1 MSDINKQSRR
11 FRAAPQASHRIMS
24 QIYLDNAATSW
35 PKPESVYQA
44 VEHTMRQVGV
54 SSGRAVYDS
63 ANTAN
68 QIVNQTRTAIA
79 SLINSPSADQ
89 IVLTT
94 SGTDSLCTA
103 ILGLLKS
110 GDHAVTTTADHNSVL
125 RPLMHL
131 QQQGTIEL
139 TIVDCDEVGAVS
151 ADEIAKAINNNTRLV
166 AVTHASNVTGVI
178 QPVAVIGEICQ
189 KRDVPLL
196 IDAAQTI
203 GHLPID
209 VQALGCD
216 MLAAPGHKGLLGPM
230 GTGFLYLSS
239 KIVNEITPLRF
250 GGTGSQHVDATQPTD
265 MPQKYESGSL
275 NVPAIAGLG
284 EGVKFVHSE
293 VGEALQE
300 HVDELIEELRSGLN
314 GIKGVK
320 LFGPLEKSERTGVTS
335 ISIAGY
341 DSQTVAGI
349 LDVEFEIQVRAGFH
363 CAPLLHKALGT
374 DQEGL
379 IRFSLGPYNTSVD
392 IEFAIGAIAEIA
404 GSV

>member
-1 MSDINKQSRR
+1 
-11 FRAAPQASHRIMS
+11 MS

-44 VEHTMRQVGV
+44 VEHAMRQVGV

-63 ANTAN
+63 ANNAN
-68 QIVNQTRTAIA
+68 QIVTQTRTSIA

-89 IVLTT
+89 IVFTT

-110 GDHAVTTTADHNSVL
+110 GDHVVTTTADHNSVL

-131 QQQGTIEL
+131 QQLGTITL
-139 TIVDCDEVGAVS
+139 TIVDCDEAGVVAAVEV
-151 ADEIAKAINNNTRLV
+151 ANAINENTRLV
-166 AVTHASNVTGVI
+166 AVTHASNVTGAI
-178 QPVAVIGEICQ
+178 QPVAAIGEACQ
-189 KRDVPLL
+189 ERKVPFL

-209 VQALGCD
+209 VQALGCQ
-216 MLAAPGHKGLLGPM
+216 MLATPGHKGLLGPM
-230 GTGFLYLSS
+230 GTGFLYLSDT
-239 KIVNEITPLRF
+239 IVDQITPLRF
-250 GGTGSQHVDATQPTD
+250 GGTGSQHVDATQPMQ
-265 MPQKYESGSL
+265 MPQKFESGSL

-293 VGEALQE
+293 VGEAMQE
-300 HVDELIEELRSGLN
+300 HVDELTEELRSGLSA
-314 GIKGVK
+314 IKGVK
-320 LFGPLEKSERTGVTS
+320 IFGPVNKSLRTGAIS
-335 ISIAGY
+335 ISIDGY

-349 LDVEFEIQVRAGFH
+349 LDIEFEIQVRAGFH

-379 IRFSLGPYNTSVD
+379 IRFSPGIYNTSVD
-392 IEFAIGAIAEIA
+392 IEFAVGAIAEIA
-404 GSV
+404 GSA

>member
-1 MSDINKQSRR
+1 
-11 FRAAPQASHRIMS
+11 MS

-63 ANTAN
+63 ASTAN
-68 QIVNQTRTAIA
+68 QIVKQTRTAIA
-79 SLINSPSADQ
+79 ALINSPSPDQ
-89 IVLTT
+89 ILFTT

-103 ILGLLKS
+103 IVGLLKN
-110 GDHAVTTTADHNSVL
+110 GDHVVTTTADHNSVL

-131 QQQGTIEL
+131 QQQGTIDL
-139 TIVDCDEVGAVS
+139 TIVDCDEVGVVS
-151 ADEIAKAINNNTRLV
+151 AVEIAKAINEKTRLV
-166 AVTHASNVTGVI
+166 AVTHASNVTGAI
-178 QPVAVIGEICQ
+178 QPVAAIGDVC
-189 KRDVPLL
+189 KKHDVPFL

-209 VQALGCD
+209 VQALGCQ

-230 GTGFLYLSS
+230 GTGILYLSDTIA
-239 KIVNEITPLRF
+239 KEIAPLRF
-250 GGTGSQHVDATQPTD
+250 GGTGSQHVDATQPTE
-265 MPQKYESGSL
+265 MPQKFESGSL

-293 VGEALQE
+293 VGEAMQE
-300 HVDELIEELRSGLN
+300 HADELMEELRSGLS
-314 GIKGVK
+314 GVTGVK
-320 LFGPLEKSERTGVTS
+320 LFGPPEKSDRTGVTC
-335 ISIAGY
+335 ISIEGY

-349 LDVEFEIQVRAGFH
+349 LDIEFEIQVRAGFH
-363 CAPLLHKALGT
+363 CAPLLHKSLGT

-379 IRFSLGPYNTSVD
+379 IRFSPGIYNTSVD
-392 IEFAIGAIAEIA
+392 IEFAVGAIAEIA
-404 GSV
+404 DSA